1 MHMTATLTKWY
12 EEHGR
17 HQIYAGGKSVALD
30 SVEHHLLLKDDIVT
44 DEEQHDLD
52 VMGIA
57 KNARQEKIL
66 ERTKR
71 DEKNLRMAQLYRE
84 VVLKEP
90 SRPRLVQIVAAQA
103 APRTEG
109 NLELVGRN
117 ED

>member
-1 MHMTATLTKWY
+1 
-12 EEHGR
+12 
-17 HQIYAGGKSVALD
+17 
-30 SVEHHLLLKDDIVT
+30 
-44 DEEQHDLD
+44 
-52 VMGIA
+52 MGIA

-90 SRPRLVQIVAAQA
+90 SRPRLVQIATAQA
-103 APRTEG
+103 AAPADSK
-109 NLELVGRN
+109 LELVGRN

>member
-1 MHMTATLTKWY
+1 
-12 EEHGR
+12 
-17 HQIYAGGKSVALD
+17 
-30 SVEHHLLLKDDIVT
+30 
-44 DEEQHDLD
+44 
-52 VMGIA
+52 MGIA

>member
-1 MHMTATLTKWY
+1 MTATLTKWY

-17 HQIYAGGKSVALD
+17 HQIYAGGKTVALH
-30 SVEHHLLLKDDIVT
+30 STEHHLVLNDEIVT
-44 DEEQHDLD
+44 EVEQQDLD
-52 VMGIA
+52 VLGIA

-66 ERTKR
+66 ARTR
-71 DEKNLRMAQLYRE
+71 RNENNLRMAQLYRE

-90 SRPRLVQIVAAQA
+90 TRPRLVQIHGAS
-103 APRTEG
+103 APGTEC

>member
-1 MHMTATLTKWY
+1 
-12 EEHGR
+12 
-17 HQIYAGGKSVALD
+17 VALD
-30 SVEHHLLLKDDIVT
+30 SVEHHLVLKDDLVT
-44 DEEQHDLD
+44 EEEQRDLD

-90 SRPRLVQIVAAQA
+90 SRPRLVQIAAVTA
-103 APRTEG
+103 APPADG
-109 NLELVGRN
+109 KLELVGRKK
-117 ED
+117 D